1 AVTSGD
7 LLSDFDH
14 QWRLGSKLPAEDL
27 LEVLDRRAKSVVE
40 DLSEEQSGLQFP
52 ASIKKGFQGK
62 RLSSKRKARQNVLKE
77 EFSNKRDFPGDQSVS
92 QSEVPTSSKS
102 SVSTEETSSSV
113 PFLQRREIQPTDAD
127 VQSVQSLPQSVADT
141 IRFLLGSQKKPE
153 IKAEIA
159 QLEELLTAEQ
169 ELTKSYEASIRQLQ
183 KDLSSYKSVVSKVES
198 SMVEALAAK
207 NSRNRTLVSAN
218 RCREKSGCSERRKII
233 VPSGSSLSIL
243 KEPGCHGKGKELEH
257 RVVDALVR
265 IQVRQNP

>member
-1 AVTSGD
+1 MEAPISIAVTSGD

-92 QSEVPTSSKS
+92 QSE
-102 SVSTEETSSSV
+102 
-113 PFLQRREIQPTDAD
+113 RREIQPTDAD

-141 IRFLLGSQKKPE
+141 IRFLLGSQKKPGLCCTF
-153 IKAEIA
+153 IPSA
-159 QLEELLTAEQ
+159 
-169 ELTKSYEASIRQLQ
+169 
-183 KDLSSYKSVVSKVES
+183 
-198 SMVEALAAK
+198 
-207 NSRNRTLVSAN
+207 RN
-218 RCREKSGCSERRKII
+218 
-233 VPSGSSLSIL
+233 
-243 KEPGCHGKGKELEH
+243 
-257 RVVDALVR
+257 
-265 IQVRQNP
+265 